1 MDRRKTLKLLGT
13 AAFDAILPALAFQ
26 PTDKVPI
33 LGSASEVVIETLS
46 ATPKVTCR
54 IIGVGDAGINVAV
67 AAFSSGVLH
76 TADCQPEF
84 ACVSMGQMGIRAV
97 INVNRLHPGIAPIR
111 PVQLGRYGTG
121 GNVNVARA
129 AVKKHDGTLRSLV
142 DGAEIVIL
150 TAGLGGGT
158 GSTAGPAL
166 ARMAME
172 AGALVLGV
180 IVTPFKWELGRYPN
194 AFAAVKALERHSH
207 YLVSLSNQV
216 VGDLLGE
223 DATLDDL
230 IAQQEV
236 LGTAC
241 IHRLMVDASRY
252 CIDRHRHPT

>member
-1 MDRRKTLKLLGT
+1 
-13 AAFDAILPALAFQ
+13 
-26 PTDKVPI
+26 
-33 LGSASEVVIETLS
+33 
-46 ATPKVTCR
+46 
-54 IIGVGDAGINVAV
+54 
-67 AAFSSGVLH
+67 
-76 TADCQPEF
+76 
-84 ACVSMGQMGIRAV
+84 MGQMGIRAV
-97 INVNRLHPGIAPIR
+97 INANRLHPGIAPIR
-111 PVQLGRYGTG
+111 SIQLGRYGAG

-129 AVKKHDGTLRSLV
+129 AAKKHDGTLRSLV
-142 DGAEIVIL
+142 EGAEIVIL

-158 GSTAGPAL
+158 GSASGPTL

-216 VGDLLGE
+216 VGDLLGK